1 MDKYE
6 RVRVVGRGAFG
17 TVYLC
22 LRRRD
27 YREVIVKQG
36 LTLVG
41 EPLQDILFKLKFNM
55 YMYV

>member
-1 MDKYE
+1 MDNYE

-36 LTLVG
+36 LWVENFSS
-41 EPLQDILFKLKFNM
+41 EPRKGSSIPLFFSN
-55 YMYV
+55 